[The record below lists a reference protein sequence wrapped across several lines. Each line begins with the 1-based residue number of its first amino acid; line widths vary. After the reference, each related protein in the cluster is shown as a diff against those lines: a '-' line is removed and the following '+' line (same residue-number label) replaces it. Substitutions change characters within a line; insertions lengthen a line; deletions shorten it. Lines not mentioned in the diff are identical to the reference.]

1 MYIIIKYDQTNKPIY
16 SQNKYSKPMCLFI
29 WRQGEVRRKGIAE
42 NWRQASIY
50 ESRINIKIDS

>member
-16 SQNKYSKPMCLFI
+16 SQNKYTKPMCLFI
-29 WRQGEVRRKGIAE
+29 RRQDEVRRKGIAK